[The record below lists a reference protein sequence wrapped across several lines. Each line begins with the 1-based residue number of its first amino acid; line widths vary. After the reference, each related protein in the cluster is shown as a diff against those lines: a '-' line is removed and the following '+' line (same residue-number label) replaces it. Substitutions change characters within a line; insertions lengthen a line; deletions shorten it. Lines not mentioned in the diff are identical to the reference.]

1 MQKNETGP
9 YLTPFAKINSKQITY
24 LNIRPETG
32 KLLEEN
38 IEENLLGT
46 GLGDNFVD
54 MTPKTHRQQ
63 KQKLVNVT
71 TPN

>member
-1 MQKNETGP
+1 MKLGP
-9 YLTPFAKINSKQITY
+9 YLTTFTKINSKQIIY

-46 GLGDNFVD
+46 GLGDNFLD
-54 MTPKTHRQQ
+54 MTPKHRQQ
-63 KQKLVNVT
+63 KQKLLSVT
-71 TPN
+71 T